1 MKFQQTA
8 KSIAVITTAFFTWS
22 VSVEAAT
29 LTSGE
34 KFLTIGQNFT
44 GSSSFDSAFIP
55 PDSMGAVGEDSF
67 VELINGRY
75 SVYSK
80 SDGTRVQTSSLNQFW
95 SDAGV
100 TPSGSFAFDPRVVYD
115 PFIKRWFATS
125 TDNAGDDNNFLLAV
139 SKSSDPTVGWT
150 GFAIDS
156 DSANLRSADFST
168 IGFDRDG
175 VYLAADMIPIPGRGG
190 DFNTITV
197 VAVPKSDLI
206 GATPTLT
213 NVTNLGN
220 VISDTTEFPVQ
231 TLIAPNNPVP
241 ENQLQITVDTI
252 ENDQLAAMPTVANV
266 TKFENLFFG
275 DTGFTVQP
283 IVNLDNTGLPLPLLS
298 AYSTLGGLLKR
309 SDITGDITSPT
320 LNTSGGIISVTPFNS
335 PPNAEQ
341 PGPKQN
347 LSTIDDRFG
356 SNVILQNGAIWAVQ
370 NVANNG
376 RPALRWVQIDANTN
390 ALLQEGLIADPDLE
404 FYYGSIA
411 VNEFNDVVI
420 GFSGS
425 SESQFVSSYAVLG
438 ETLSGLTTFHEPLL
452 LKAGVDD
459 YQRLDSFGRNR
470 WGDYSAT
477 MVDPT
482 DPLTFWTIQEF
493 VSAQD
498 IWSTQITEVKA
509 VPESSSVLGVL
520 TFCVLGASLLKRRW
534 QLKAQGIS
542 HN

>member
-1 MKFQQTA
+1 MKFPQTV
-8 KSIAVITTAFFTWS
+8 KSIAVITTAFCTWS

-29 LTSGE
+29 FTSGE

-44 GSSSFDSAFIP
+44 GSTYRVDSGFIP
-55 PDSMGAVGEDSF
+55 PDTMGAVGEDSF

-80 SDGTRVQTSSLNQFW
+80 SDGRRTQTSSLNQFW

-115 PFIKRWFATS
+115 PFSKRWFAAS
-125 TDNAGDDNNFLLAV
+125 TDNAGSDNNFLLAV

-150 GFAIDS
+150 GFALDS
-156 DSANLRSADFST
+156 DSTNLRWADFPT

-175 VYLAADMIPIPGRGG
+175 VYLAANMFPIADRGG
-190 DFNTITV
+190 DFRTTII
-197 VAVPKSDLI
+197 AVPKNDLI
-206 GATPTLT
+206 GATPTVANIT
-213 NVTNLGN
+213 ELGN
-220 VISDTTEFPVQ
+220 VISDTTELPMQ
-231 TLIAPNNPVP
+231 TVIAPNNAVP
-241 ENQLQITVDTI
+241 ENQLQMTVDTTA
-252 ENDQLAAMPTVANV
+252 NDQLAAMPTVANA
-266 TKFENLFFG
+266 TKFENLFLE

-283 IVNLDNTGLPLPLLS
+283 VVDLDNTGLPVPLLS
-298 AYSTLGGLLKR
+298 AYSTSGGLLKR

-320 LNTSGGIISVTPFNS
+320 LNTSDGFISVTPLNS

-356 SNVILQNGAIWAVQ
+356 SNVILQNGAIWGVQ
-370 NVANNG
+370 SVENNG
-376 RPALRWVQIDANTN
+376 RSALHWVQIDANTN
-390 ALLQEGLIADPDLE
+390 ALLQEGLIADPNLE

-411 VNEFNDVVI
+411 INEFDDVVI

-438 ETLSGLTTFHEPLL
+438 ETLSGVTTFDEPLL

-459 YQRLDSFGRNR
+459 YQRLDGSGRNR

-498 IWSTQITEVKA
+498 VWSTQITEVKA

-520 TFCVLGASLLKRRW
+520 TFGVLGASLLKRRW
-534 QLKAQGIS
+534 QLKAQGSS

>member
-1 MKFQQTA
+1 MKFPQTV
-8 KSIAVITTAFFTWS
+8 KSIAVITTAFCTWS

-29 LTSGE
+29 FTSGE

-44 GSSSFDSAFIP
+44 GSKYLVDSGFIP
-55 PDSMGAVGEDSF
+55 PDTMGAVGEDSF

-80 SDGTRVQTSSLNQFW
+80 SDGRRTQTSSLNQFW

-115 PFIKRWFATS
+115 PFSKRWFAAS
-125 TDNAGDDNNFLLAV
+125 TDNAGGDNNFLLAV

-156 DSANLRSADFST
+156 DSTNLRWADFPT
-168 IGFDRDG
+168 LGFDRDG
-175 VYLAADMIPIPGRGG
+175 VYLAANMFPIADRGG
-190 DFNTITV
+190 DFRTTII
-197 VAVPKSDLI
+197 AVPKNDLI
-206 GATPTLT
+206 GATPTVANIT
-213 NVTNLGN
+213 ELGN
-220 VISDTTEFPVQ
+220 VISDTTELPMQ
-231 TLIAPNNPVP
+231 TVIAPNNAVP
-241 ENQLQITVDTI
+241 ENQIQMTVDTTA
-252 ENDQLAAMPTVANV
+252 NDQLAAMPTVANA
-266 TKFENLFFG
+266 TKFENLYFG

-283 IVNLDNTGLPLPLLS
+283 VVDLDNTGLPIPLVS
-298 AYSTLGGLLKR
+298 AYSTPGGLLKR

-320 LNTSGGIISVTPFNS
+320 LNTSDGFISVTSFNS

-356 SNVILQNGAIWAVQ
+356 SNVILQNGAIWGVQ
-370 NVANNG
+370 SVTNNG
-376 RPALRWVQIDANTN
+376 RSALRWVQIDANTN
-390 ALLQEGLIADPDLE
+390 ALLQEGLIADPNLE

-411 VNEFNDVVI
+411 INEFDDVVI

-438 ETLSGLTTFHEPLL
+438 ETLSGVTTFDEPLL

-459 YQRLDSFGRNR
+459 YQRLDGSGRNR

-482 DPLTFWTIQEF
+482 DPLTF
-493 VSAQD
+493 
-498 IWSTQITEVKA
+498 
-509 VPESSSVLGVL
+509 
-520 TFCVLGASLLKRRW
+520 
-534 QLKAQGIS
+534 
-542 HN
+542 